1 MELPIA
7 LAVAEPL
14 ADRPQLVWAAFV
26 DAAAALR
33 GRLWLPPPYRF
44 VVGPHTA
51 ADRVLAVRLREAG
64 REVDE
69 LPVAGWSGPAVRR
82 PAVMPGRMTRES
94 PEGERHRIIGA
105 RLARFDAHAR
115 LGWAG
120 AIVVTDRGVPDDPA
134 VSLAVAAY
142 RHHRRLELRAV
153 GPGGADPA
161 WTAHTTLDGLPAARS
176 G

>member
-14 ADRPQLVWAAFV
+14 ADRPELVWAAFL

-51 ADRVLAVRLREAG
+51 ADRTLAEAVRAAG
-64 REVDE
+64 RQVDE
-69 LPVAGWSGPAVRR
+69 LPAAGGSGPAVRR
-82 PAVMPGRMTRES
+82 PAVVAGGATRQS
-94 PEGERHRIIGA
+94 PESERIRVVGA
-105 RLARFDAHAR
+105 RLARLDAHAR

-120 AIVVTDRGVPDDPA
+120 AIAVTADGVAGDPA
-134 VSLAVAAY
+134 VSLAIAAY
-142 RHHRRLELRAV
+142 HHHRRLELRAV
-153 GPGGADPA
+153 RAAGVDPA
-161 WTAHTTLDGLPAARS
+161 WTAHTDLDDLPEVPQA
-176 G
+176 

>member
-33 GRLWLPPPYRF
+33 ARLWLPPPYRF
-44 VVGPHTA
+44 VVGPHSA
-51 ADRVLAVRLREAG
+51 ADLALAVRLREAG

-69 LPVAGWSGPAVRR
+69 LSAAGGSGPAVRR
-82 PAVMPGRMTRES
+82 PAVVAGGAMRES
-94 PEGERHRIIGA
+94 PEAERIRIVGA

-120 AIVVTDRGVPDDPA
+120 AIVVTARGVADDPA

-142 RHHRRLELRAV
+142 RHHRRLEFRAV
-153 GPGGADPA
+153 GPAGAGPA
-161 WTAHTTLDGLPAARS
+161 WTAHTTLDGLPAAPR